1 MSPTVGI
8 IANPAAGRDIRR
20 LVAQGRVVSDQEKAN
35 ILRRVFAG
43 LSALG
48 VGRVIVMPER
58 VGLARMAAED
68 TAGKLEVTYADMRP
82 AWASDDSTTAAG
94 LMADAGVRC
103 IVTLGGDG
111 TNRVVAKACGDV
123 PIVAISTGTNNVF
136 PDMVEGTIAGLAA
149 GAVATGIASADR
161 VCRRSK
167 RLDIYVDGALQELAL
182 VDAAVSREMFTGAR
196 AIWDL
201 NTVYEVYLTRAS
213 PMSIGISSIG
223 AQLRPVEIDEPVG
236 LYIRLGS
243 RESAERVLAPVG
255 PGMVREVPIAE
266 WAVLQ
271 PGERRTVTLRPGTV
285 ALDGEREVSLL
296 PGRRVDVELSLSGP
310 RVVQIDRAVA
320 CLAGRIT
327 AQPASGSVP

>member
-1 MSPTVGI
+1 VSPTVGI

-43 LSALG
+43 LTALG
-48 VGRVIVMPER
+48 ISRVMVMPER
-58 VGLARMAAED
+58 VGLARIAAED

-82 AWASDDSTTAAG
+82 GWSSDDSTTAAG
-94 LMADAGVRC
+94 LMRDAGVRC

-136 PDMVEGTIAGLAA
+136 PDLVEGTIAGLAA
-149 GAVATGIASADR
+149 GAVANGLAPVDQ

-167 RLDIYVDGALQELAL
+167 RLDVYVDGAPFEIAL

-201 NTVYEVYLTRAS
+201 ATVHEVFLTRAD

-223 AQLRPVEIDEPVG
+223 ARLRPIEIDEPVG
-236 LYIRLGS
+236 LYLRLGDRS
-243 RESAERVLAPVG
+243 SSEHVLAPVG
-255 PGMVREVPIAE
+255 PGMVRDVAIAE
-266 WAVLQ
+266 WTTLL
-271 PGERRTVTLRPGTV
+271 PGERRPVSLRPGTV

-296 PGRRVDVELSLSGP
+296 PDRRVEIELNVRGP
-310 RVVQIDRAVA
+310 MVVQIDRAMA
-320 CLAGRIT
+320 CVAGRV
-327 AQPASGSVP
+327 AAPRA